1 MLRQRR
7 KHTADCRERIA
18 RLYEGWMGLNPLAKI
33 EKRSRVTSKRPE
45 KRKLVWRRDSIS
57 LSDGEQKVSAAGLAT
72 GVRGTRDDAQV
83 GASVKPSNHMDKQ
96 ASLTKE
102 KHGSDVSGASRMSAV
117 SLEKRKELDALR
129 LSIREKKAALEKKKK
144 EILHK
149 LATTEELE
157 ESRRKAKKEKLEAG
171 FAGSLAAEFGNIG
184 DKPCSFNE
192 QTAADND
199 EVDRI
204 LSAHTD
210 YEVLNLH
217 PGVDASTV
225 KRRYREMAVKLHP
238 DRCNAS
244 GASDAFQ
251 KMVKSYKQILKYA
264 R

>member
-1 MLRQRR
+1 
-7 KHTADCRERIA
+7 
-18 RLYEGWMGLNPLAKI
+18 MGHKPLAKI
-33 EKRSRVTSKRPE
+33 EKRSRGTNKRPE
-45 KRKLVWRRDSIS
+45 KRKLVWRRDSNS
-57 LSDGEQKVSAAGLAT
+57 FRDGEQKVTAAGLAQ
-72 GVRGTRDDAQV
+72 GVGGSKDDAP
-83 GASVKPSNHMDKQ
+83 VKPSNHLDKQ
-96 ASLTKE
+96 ASLMKG
-102 KHGSDVSGASRMSAV
+102 KDGSELAGASRMSAV
-117 SLEKRKELDALR
+117 SLEKRKELEALR
-129 LSIREKKAALEKKKK
+129 WSIREKKAALEKKKR

-157 ESRRKAKKEKLEAG
+157 ESHRKSRKEKLEAG
-171 FAGSLAAEFGNIG
+171 FASSLAAEFGNID
-184 DKPCSFNE
+184 DKPFSFNE

-225 KRRYREMAVKLHP
+225 KKRYREMAVKLHP